1 MEVENALRKTRDAN
15 QRQCRMMKAIV
26 CSGYGS
32 PDLLELK
39 EVEKPTPKD
48 DEVLV
53 EVHAASVNDYDWAMV
68 TGKPRIYRLMF
79 GLLKPKFGIL
89 GVDVAGRVAAVGA
102 SVKEVRVGDEV
113 YGDLS
118 ECGFGAFAEYVC
130 ARERDV
136 AKKPAGM
143 SFAQAAAIPHAAML
157 AVQGLIDEGQIRA
170 GQKVLINGAGGGV
183 GTFGVQIAKQFAVEV
198 TGVDSTEKLET
209 MRSVGF
215 DHVVDYTQE
224 DFTRSG
230 ECYDLILDTKT
241 NRSPFDYARA
251 LSPGGTYVTVGGALP
266 RLLQALLLGPWISR
280 IRGKKIR
287 IVALRPNK
295 DLDYANELF
304 EAGKIKPVTDG
315 PYALDEVPEALRVF
329 GEAKHEGKVIIVVA
343 QEV

>member
-1 MEVENALRKTRDAN
+1 
-15 QRQCRMMKAIV
+15 MKAIV
-26 CSGYGS
+26 CSRYGS

-39 EVEKPTPKD
+39 EVEKPIPKD

-53 EVHAASVNDYDWAMV
+53 EVRAASVNDYDWAMV
-68 TGKPRIYRLMF
+68 TGKPLIYRLMF
-79 GLLKPKFGIL
+79 GLLKPKFRIL

-102 SVKEVRVGDEV
+102 RVKEVRVADEV

-136 AKKPAGM
+136 ARKPVGM

-215 DHVVDYTQE
+215 DHVVDYTRE

-241 NRSPFDYARA
+241 NRSPFAYARA

-266 RLLQALLLGPWISR
+266 RLLQALLFGPLISR
-280 IRGKKIR
+280 ISGKRIR
-287 IVALRPNK
+287 IVALKPNK
-295 DLDYANELF
+295 DLDYTNELF

-343 QEV
+343 EEV